1 MYFWASKS
9 LSTRD
14 KSLHGRWLQ
23 SLKGRCIITQE
34 LDVQILGNGEAV
46 YRDSEKG
53 RDISLAISGEPDKN
67 ACDEQASSKMVQESF
82 QDLSVADYNSQTPTK
97 MVESVTRKCFSD
109 PSQKLK
115 GGLKKH
121 QRSFEQERS
130 ILATRQHLFV
140 EREGHESQYAHK
152 TSRYPESDIESLPS
166 NPANDR
172 EEIIESQKELHKRL
186 DQFMGCIAQQQ
197 TTMMAVLDRLEHQQR
212 VSETQ
217 DLERKSR
224 KRESSPSSNEEKER
238 GGSYRRKYRPRKR
251 GNSTSSSSNE
261 GEMRRIQSKPE
272 GMSNHKTDIPKL
284 ELYSGKDLWKDW
296 YGQFQRHRKLRGWSV
311 SYTHLTLP
319 TTKCV

>member
-53 RDISLAISGEPDKN
+53 KDISLAISGEPDKN
-67 ACDEQASSKMVQESF
+67 ACDEQTSSKMVQESF

-166 NPANDR
+166 NPAKDR
-172 EEIIESQKELHKRL
+172 EEIIEGQKELHRRL
-186 DQFMGCIAQQQ
+186 NLSQALKLVMED
-197 TTMMAVLDRLEHQQR
+197 
-212 VSETQ
+212 SS
-217 DLERKSR
+217 DLEGTTEDSDRSNPDLGEEFILADEEFSDDSDDSGGGVGTFNTATDVDTHSDADSDMSVGEHPPVTLLNDEDDTDWI
-224 KRESSPSSNEEKER
+224 REWTHSLSNFPLKAPFT
-238 GGSYRRKYRPRKR
+238 GPLA
-251 GNSTSSSSNE
+251 SN
-261 GEMRRIQSKPE
+261 
-272 GMSNHKTDIPKL
+272 
-284 ELYSGKDLWKDW
+284 
-296 YGQFQRHRKLRGWSV
+296 FQ
-311 SYTHLTLP
+311 LTLRQHP
-319 TTKCV
+319 LLWIFIACSSRMT